1 LIYSIKFSIAIL
13 ILRIHSIAF
22 LPNSISGPEVDSR
35 FILVIG
41 LEIMQFDPHLSN
53 KLSISSIWLKI

>member
-1 LIYSIKFSIAIL
+1 L